1 MTTQQTDLAMR
12 GVELA
17 VGWKVVG
24 TETVLQADKSGKK
37 APKKQVL
44 TNWEERTIEDSF
56 EEVSQFASDLASSLE
71 NRVSTYI
78 TEGVGKAMFFDIE
91 EIFLHLCGE
100 RLPSNRVRIKE
111 GDLEVFEAES
121 FARFFKELCSL
132 KHIAALN
139 DERFDDRLHQSVFR
153 QWKDAIRFLVWDRA
167 MKNELLSCLQ
177 PIGCNGIV
185 SAVVADPEAIFMMV
199 SIAPQASSLNLQKLF
214 NFEFT
219 NQ

>member
-1 MTTQQTDLAMR
+1 MR

-78 TEGVGKAMFFDIE
+78 TEGVGKAMFFDI
-91 EIFLHLCGE
+91 
-100 RLPSNRVRIKE
+100 
-111 GDLEVFEAES
+111 
-121 FARFFKELCSL
+121 
-132 KHIAALN
+132 
-139 DERFDDRLHQSVFR
+139 
-153 QWKDAIRFLVWDRA
+153 
-167 MKNELLSCLQ
+167 
-177 PIGCNGIV
+177 
-185 SAVVADPEAIFMMV
+185 
-199 SIAPQASSLNLQKLF
+199 
-214 NFEFT
+214 
-219 NQ
+219 